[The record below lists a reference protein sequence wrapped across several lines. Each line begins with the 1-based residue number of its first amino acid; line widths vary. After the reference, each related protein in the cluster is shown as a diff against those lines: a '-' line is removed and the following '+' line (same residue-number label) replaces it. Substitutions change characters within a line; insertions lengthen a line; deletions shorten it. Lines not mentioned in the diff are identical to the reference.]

1 MKICR
6 KTSKITLFL
15 IEYKTNT
22 AYGIPLGISISGIN
36 LHITNH
42 PPPFMGGAGGGSFT
56 PALPTFRASRSLPYA
71 RCCSYRQQ
79 RGRLAYE

>member
-42 PPPFMGGAGGGSFT
+42 SPPFMGGAGGGSILIF
-56 PALPTFRASRSLPYA
+56 LP
-71 RCCSYRQQ
+71 
-79 RGRLAYE
+79 RLDVDIIKTHAAECVDERRRKT